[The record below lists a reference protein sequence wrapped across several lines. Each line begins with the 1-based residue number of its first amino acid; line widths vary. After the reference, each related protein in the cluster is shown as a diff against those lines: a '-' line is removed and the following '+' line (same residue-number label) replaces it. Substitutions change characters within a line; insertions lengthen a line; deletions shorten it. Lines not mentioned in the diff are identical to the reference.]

1 MIKDIL
7 DSTRKT
13 NPLVHNITNYVAAN
27 DCANI
32 TLACGGSP
40 IMSDDPEEVEEI
52 TTLCNAL
59 VMNLGTLN
67 PRKLEAMIKAGRR
80 ANKLKHPVILDPVG
94 IGASSFRQQAV
105 KELLNTVDFQVI
117 KGNISEIK
125 TIGKKKTICKGVDAS
140 EIESITEDNIEGA
153 ITLARELSKDLG
165 AIIAITGAIDIV
177 ADKDLVYI
185 IRNGHPSMRNVTG
198 TGCMLSS
205 IIGVLVGANPHK
217 IFDSTVTAFCIMGV
231 CGELAYNKI
240 VEKFQGSGSL
250 KIHLIDSVSNI
261 DYKILEE
268 KIKIEKFFKN

>member
-7 DSTRKT
+7 DIARKT

-40 IMSDDPEEVEEI
+40 IMADDPEEVEEI

-59 VMNLGTLN
+59 VINLGTLN
-67 PRKLEAMIKAGRR
+67 PRKLEAMIKAGRIS
-80 ANKLKHPVILDPVG
+80 NKLKHPVILDPVG
-94 IGASSFRQQAV
+94 VGASSFRQQAL

-125 TIGKKKTICKGVDAS
+125 TIAKKKTICKGVDAS
-140 EIESITEDNIEGA
+140 EIESITEDTIKGV
-153 ITLARELSKDLG
+153 ITLATELSTDLG
-165 AIIAITGAIDIV
+165 AIIAITGAIDVV

-185 IRNGHPSMRNVTG
+185 IRNGHPSMRNITG
-198 TGCMLSS
+198 MGCILSS
-205 IIGVLVGANPHK
+205 IIGVLIGANPDK
-217 IFDSTVTAFCIMGV
+217 PLDATVTALSIMGV
-231 CGELAYNKI
+231 CGEVAYSKI
-240 VEKFQGSGSL
+240 VEKSQGSGSF

-268 KIKIEKFFKN
+268 KIKAEKFF

>member
-7 DSTRKT
+7 DSVRKT

-105 KELLNTVDFQVI
+105 RELLNTVDFQVI

-153 ITLARELSKDLG
+153 ITLATELSKDLG
-165 AIIAITGAIDIV
+165 AIIAI
-177 ADKDLVYI
+177 
-185 IRNGHPSMRNVTG
+185 
-198 TGCMLSS
+198 MLSS

-217 IFDSTVTAFCIMGV
+217 IFDATVTAFCIMGV

-268 KIKIEKFFKN
+268 KIKIEKLLKN

>member
-7 DSTRKT
+7 DIAKKS

-40 IMSDDPEEVEEI
+40 IMAEDPEEVEEM

-94 IGASSFRQQAV
+94 IGASSFRQQALE
-105 KELLNTVDFQVI
+105 ELLHTVDFQVI

-125 TIGKKKTICKGVDAS
+125 TIGKKKTICKGVDAG

-153 ITLARELSKDLG
+153 IGLATQLSRDLG

-185 IRNGHPSMRNVTG
+185 IRNGHPSMRNITG

-205 IIGVLVGANPHK
+205 IIGVLVGANPDK
-217 IFDSTVTAFCIMGV
+217 LLDATVTALGIMGV
-231 CGELAYNKI
+231 CGELAYGKML
-240 VEKFQGSGSL
+240 EKSQGSGSL
-250 KIHLIDSVSNI
+250 KIHLIDCVMNA
-261 DYKILEE
+261 DYKILED
-268 KIKIEKFFKN
+268 KIKIEKKF

>member
-7 DSTRKT
+7 DIAKKT

-40 IMSDDPEEVEEI
+40 IMADDPEEVEEI
-52 TTLCNAL
+52 TTLSNAL

-67 PRKLEAMIKAGRR
+67 PRILEAMIKAGRR
-80 ANKLKHPVILDPVG
+80 ANKLNHPVILDPVG
-94 IGASSFRQQAV
+94 VGASSFRQKAL

-140 EIESITEDNIEGA
+140 EIESITENNIESA
-153 ITLARELSKDLG
+153 ISLAMQLSKDLG

-177 ADKDLVYI
+177 SDKDLVYI
-185 IRNGHPSMRNVTG
+185 VRNGHPSMRNITG

-205 IIGVLVGANPHK
+205 IIGVLIGANPDK
-217 IFDSTVTAFCIMGV
+217 PLDATVTALGIMGV
-231 CGELAYNKI
+231 CGEIAYSKI
-240 VEKFQGSGSL
+240 VEKSQGSGSL
-250 KIHLIDSVSNI
+250 KIHLIDCVSNV

-268 KIKIEKFFKN
+268 KIKIEKKF

>member
-7 DSTRKT
+7 DIAKKT

-40 IMSDDPEEVEEI
+40 IMADDPEEVEEI
-52 TTLCNAL
+52 TTLSNAL

-67 PRKLEAMIKAGRR
+67 LRILEAMIKAGRR

-94 IGASSFRQQAV
+94 VGASSFRQQAL

-125 TIGKKKTICKGVDAS
+125 TIGNKKTICKGVDAS
-140 EIESITEDNIEGA
+140 EIETITEDNIEGA
-153 ITLARELSKDLG
+153 IGLATQLSTDLG

-185 IRNGHPSMRNVTG
+185 IRNGHPSMRNITG

-205 IIGVLVGANPHK
+205 IIGVLVGANPDK
-217 IFDSTVTAFCIMGV
+217 LLDATVTALGIMGV
-231 CGELAYNKI
+231 CSELAYSKI
-240 VEKFQGSGSL
+240 VEKSQGSGSL
-250 KIHLIDSVSNI
+250 KIHLIDCISNV
-261 DYKILEE
+261 DYKILEN
-268 KIKIEKFFKN
+268 KIKIEKCLVT

>member
-7 DSTRKT
+7 DIAKKT

-40 IMSDDPEEVEEI
+40 IMAENPEEVEEI

-67 PRKLEAMIKAGRR
+67 PRKLEAMIKAGRI

-94 IGASSFRQQAV
+94 IGASYFRQQAL
-105 KELLNTVDFQVI
+105 KELLHTVDFQVI

-125 TIGKKKTICKGVDAS
+125 TIGKKKTICKGVDAG

-153 ITLARELSKDLG
+153 IGLATQLSTDLG

-185 IRNGHPSMRNVTG
+185 VRNGHPSMRNITG

-205 IIGVLVGANPHK
+205 IIGVLVGANPDK
-217 IFDSTVTAFCIMGV
+217 LLDATITALGIMGV
-231 CGELAYNKI
+231 CGELAYGKI
-240 VEKFQGSGSL
+240 LEKSQGSGSL
-250 KIHLIDSVSNI
+250 KIHLIDCISNV
-261 DYKILEE
+261 DYKILED
-268 KIKIEKFFKN
+268 KIKIEKKF